1 MRASY
6 GVDKA
11 PNSKSGRNM
20 ITGLAVAG
28 DIVKHYDGRAGLVI
42 AWVGQDDAREVA
54 VVLRGGPGE
63 AFQRRWFPMKM
74 FQENFTLVGKIEE
87 VGK

>member
-1 MRASY
+1 
-6 GVDKA
+6 
-11 PNSKSGRNM
+11 M
-20 ITGLAVAG
+20 INGPSIAG
-28 DIVKHYDGRAGLVI
+28 DIVKHDDGRIGLVM
-42 AWVGQDDAREVA
+42 AWVGQDDGREVA

-74 FQENFTLVGKIEE
+74 FMAQFTVVGKIEE